1 MFDTLNQL
9 MPVVGEAMEG
19 LIPIIQGLT
28 ETIIPV
34 IQDIMPQ
41 LIPSFSRFC
50 TGTFGDSPDDRPAV
64 DPAAASNDPASAPIG
79 YSVSEQRPAAP
90 ISDHCGSFAGTGA
103 AHNRNFAADHADY
116 IGSFT
121 GCDRATQ
128 HGAPYPYDV
137 D

>member
-1 MFDTLNQL
+1 MFKQQAQVALEPLANTMFDTLNQL

-41 LIPSFSRFC
+41 LIPLFQDFVPVLLE
-50 TGTFGDSPDDRPAV
+50 T
-64 DPAAASNDPASAPIG
+64 ASAPIG
-79 YSVSEQRPAAP
+79 YSVSEQRPAASV
-90 ISDHCGSFAGTGA
+90 SDHCGSFAGTGA
-103 AHNRNFAADHADY
+103 AHNRNFAADHANY
-116 IGSFT
+116 IGSFA
-121 GCDRATQ
+121 GCDRTTQ
-128 HGAPYPYDV
+128 HGAPYPYDA